1 MSYKLAFP
9 GQTFF
14 GAGSVE
20 KLASCLPDDAKI
32 LLAVGSHVK
41 SSGLLDR
48 LTRILSNFETVT
60 FCGVQAEPPLPEV
73 DALIDFGRENA
84 VSAVVAVGGGSVLDA
99 AKAAAAIIPLDGTVG
114 DYFYKRKS
122 IPGKGL
128 FFAALPTTAGTGTEA
143 TPNSVLSDPDT
154 DIKKSIR
161 HDTMFPDIAIIDP
174 ELTYSCPPALT
185 AHSGLDALTQAIE
198 SYISRNAN
206 TVSKALAA
214 RAAQLLFNA
223 LPRVCADLNSKSA
236 RRDMAE
242 GSMITALAFAQ
253 SSLGAV
259 HGVGHPIGSKLHVP
273 HGLCCAILLP
283 KILRWNQDFC
293 AEALDELA
301 LNCNCAGGEFFIEE
315 IEKLCKDLKIPDN
328 FREFGM
334 TREIFPFVLEN
345 CRSGSMSSNPRH
357 FEDHEIVKLLES
369 LL

>member
-1 MSYKLAFP
+1 MSYQLAFP
-9 GQTFF
+9 GKTFF

-20 KLASCLPDDAKI
+20 KLRDCLPKGAKV
-32 LLAVGSHVK
+32 LLAVGNHVK
-41 SSGLLDR
+41 KSGLLER
-48 LTRILSNFETVT
+48 LMRILADFETVV
-60 FCGVQAEPPLPEV
+60 FCGIRAEPPLPEV
-73 DALIDFGRENA
+73 DELIGFGRRNA
-84 VSAVVAVGGGSVLDA
+84 VSAIVAVGGGSVLDA

-114 DYFYKRKS
+114 DYFYQRKA

-161 HDTMFPDIAIIDP
+161 HDSMFPDLAIVDP
-174 ELTYSCPPALT
+174 ELTYSCPADLT

-214 RAAQLLFNA
+214 RAVQLIFAA
-223 LPRVCADLNSKSA
+223 LPKVCADLNDKNA

-242 GSMITALAFAQ
+242 GSMAAALAFAQ
-253 SSLGAV
+253 SGLGAV
-259 HGVGHPIGSKLHVP
+259 HGLGHPIGSKLHVP

-283 KILRWNQDFC
+283 KILRRNQDYC
-293 AEALDELA
+293 SEALDELA
-301 LNCNCAGGEFFIEE
+301 LNCSCAGGEFFVEK
-315 IEKLCKDLKIPDN
+315 IEKLCRDLNIPAD
-328 FREFGM
+328 FRKFGM
-334 TREIFPFVLEN
+334 EREIFPFVLKN
-345 CRSGSMSSNPRH
+345 CRSGSMRSNPRS
-357 FEDHEIVKLLES
+357 FEDGEIIEILES

>member
-1 MSYKLAFP
+1 MSYQLTFP

-14 GAGSVE
+14 GAGFAE
-20 KLASCLPDDAKI
+20 KLGACLPEGAKV

-48 LTRILSNFETVT
+48 LTQILADFEIVT
-60 FCGVQAEPPLPEV
+60 FCGMPWEAPLPAV
-73 DALIDFGRENA
+73 DALIACGRKNA
-84 VSAVVAVGGGSVLDA
+84 VSAVVAVGGGSILDA
-99 AKAAAAIIPLDGTVG
+99 AKAAAAIIPLEGTVG
-114 DYFYKRKS
+114 DYFYQRKS

-143 TPNSVLSDPDT
+143 TPNSVLHDPAT
-154 DIKKSIR
+154 AVKKSLR
-161 HDTMFPDIAIIDP
+161 HAAMTPDLAIIDP
-174 ELTYSCPPALT
+174 ELTYSCPLDLT

-198 SYISRNAN
+198 SYLSRSAN

-223 LPRVCADLNSKSA
+223 LPRVCANLNNKAA

-253 SSLGAV
+253 SGLGAV
-259 HGVGHPIGSKLHVP
+259 HGVGHPLGSKLHVP
-273 HGLCCAILLP
+273 HGLCCAVLLP
-283 KILRWNQDFC
+283 KILRRNQDSC
-293 AEALDELA
+293 SEALDELA

-315 IEKLCKDLKIPDN
+315 IERLGKALNIPDN

-334 TREIFPFVLEN
+334 NREIFPFILEN
-345 CRSGSMSSNPRH
+345 CRSGSMRSNPRH
-357 FEDHEIVKLLES
+357 FEDHEIIKLLES